1 MNALL
6 FAEAVSFYGV
16 ETAAASSH
24 PLHFALGGLIDVCV
38 CLALLL
44 VCRLLCDRRGRAR
57 RRRGREVCGT

>member
-6 FAEAVSFYGV
+6 FAEAVSFFGV

-24 PLHFALGGLIDVCV
+24 PLHFALGGLIDLCV

-44 VCRLLCDRRGRAR
+44 VCHLLCDRRGRAR

>member
-6 FAEAVSFYGV
+6 FAEAVSFCGV

-24 PLHFALGGLIDVCV
+24 PLHFALGGLIDVGL